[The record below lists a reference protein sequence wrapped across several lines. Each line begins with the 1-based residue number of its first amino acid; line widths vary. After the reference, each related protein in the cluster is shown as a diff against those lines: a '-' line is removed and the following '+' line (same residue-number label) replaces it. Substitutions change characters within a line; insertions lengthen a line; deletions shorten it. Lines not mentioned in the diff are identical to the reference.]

1 MAIDPGTPFVTNDE
15 IARVLFHVASILEMT
30 QDNVYRV
37 RAYRRAALGVVMLPR
52 PLAEYVVRGED
63 MPLPGVGTR
72 IRGRLQELVNTGHM
86 GVYASLLDELGE
98 PMVSLLALE
107 GVGPKRAK
115 WLVEGLHIQTLQDL
129 ADAAETGKI
138 RQLKGFGPKLEEML
152 GHQAED
158 MLDRA
163 A

>member
-1 MAIDPGTPFVTNDE
+1 MELNNDTPFVTNDE

-72 IRGRLQELVNTGHM
+72 IRGRLQEMVNTGRM
-86 GVYASLLDELGE
+86 GVYAALLDELGE
-98 PMVSLLALE
+98 PMVSLLALH
-107 GVGPKRAK
+107 GVGPKRARR
-115 WLVEGLHIQTLQDL
+115 LVEELEIHSLQEL
-129 ADAAETGKI
+129 ADAAHEGKI
-138 RQLKGFGPKLEEML
+138 QRLYRFGPKIEEQLGQQADEML
-152 GHQAED
+152 E
-158 MLDRA
+158 A

>member
-15 IARVLFHVASILEMT
+15 IARVLFHIASILEMT
-30 QDNVYRV
+30 EDNVYRV

-72 IRGRLQELVNTGHM
+72 IRGRLQELVNTGRM
-86 GVYASLLDELGE
+86 GVYAALLDELGE

-107 GVGPKRAK
+107 GVGPKRAQR
-115 WLVEGLHIQTLQDL
+115 LVEGLHIHSLQEL
-129 ADAAETGKI
+129 ADAAHEGKI
-138 RQLKGFGPKLEEML
+138 QRLYRFGPKIEEQLGQQADEML
-152 GHQAED
+152 E
-158 MLDRA
+158 A